1 MTEKFII
8 KQGWFRSAG
17 IKYNWV
23 KEGFDIRGIGL
34 AKHVLNGSE
43 NIVVEGT
50 EYSLDR
56 AEAEAFI
63 RRFESFYKAGGTLLG
78 VVSKSL
84 LKPITAPNSSMPEK
98 EDKVEDKQGSLF

>member
-1 MTEKFII
+1 MEKFII

-23 KEGFDIRGIGL
+23 KDGFDVRGIGL
-34 AKHVLNGSE
+34 AKHVLNSNE

-84 LKPITAPNSSMPEK
+84 LKPLVAPNNGIPEAEEK
-98 EDKVEDKQGSLF
+98 PEVEQSSLF

>member
-1 MTEKFII
+1 MEKFII

-23 KEGFDIRGIGL
+23 KDGFDVRGVGL
-34 AKHVLNGSE
+34 AKHVLGGKE
-43 NIVVEGT
+43 NIVVEGN

-56 AEAEAFI
+56 AKAEAFI

-84 LKPITAPNSSMPEK
+84 LKPIVAPNNHIPTTEERPE
-98 EDKVEDKQGSLF
+98 VEQSSLF